1 MINTVGIIGYGHFG
15 RFLHLE
21 GNKFFAE
28 VDTRVYSRRAKLDF
42 DTFYDFKTVAQ
53 SDVVILCCPI
63 SEYEET
69 LKEVLRHALPE
80 TVIID
85 VATVKKYTNDLME
98 TYCADRHY
106 ISSHPM
112 FGPESYDKQNG
123 NVTGFRIVV
132 TDYSLPNN
140 LYQQLKNAFA
150 TLGFVIVEMSSD
162 DHDRRLA
169 ETLFLTHYVGQS
181 IVEAGFERTDMDTV
195 SFSFMMDAVESVKD
209 DKDLFE
215 DVYRFNPYC
224 REVAERLHKAQEK
237 VFTALE

>member
-21 GNKFFAE
+21 GNRFFSE
-28 VDTRVYSRRAKLDF
+28 VDTRVYSRRATPDF
-42 DTFYDFKTVAQ
+42 DTFYDFQTVAQ

-63 SEYEET
+63 REYEET
-69 LKEVLRHALPE
+69 LQEVLKHALPE

-85 VATVKKYTNDLME
+85 VATVKKHTNDLME
-98 TYCADRHY
+98 KYCGDRHY

-112 FGPESYDKQNG
+112 FGPESYSKQNG

-132 TDYSLPNN
+132 ADYSLPNDM
-140 LYQQLKNAFA
+140 YQQLKNAFA

-162 DHDRRLA
+162 EHDKRLA

-181 IVEAGFERTDMDTV
+181 IVEAGFDRTEIDTV
-195 SFSFMMDAVESVKD
+195 SFNFLMDAVESVKD
-209 DKDLFE
+209 DRGLFE
-215 DVYRFNPYC
+215 DVYHFNPYC
-224 REVAERLHKAQEK
+224 KDVASRLHKAQED
-237 VFTALE
+237 VFKSLV